1 MMVDTTKNLLALL
14 PVLPIEFWLV
24 LQLLLDLLLV
34 GLGLYF
40 IRSRHA
46 NFNHTP
52 SQQAAEHL
60 MGLLEPLLVEADKT
74 ARAFDAQLQE
84 KNRLIQQISE
94 RLDSRIISLNLLLN
108 RADACGCGTPAKTPH
123 VYDQQKE
130 IIALDHAG
138 MDAETISSRLS
149 LPRGEVDLVLDLHRK
164 LLKVRQDPPDGRS
177 PAPADSGKTRH
188 DDAHP
193 QPIP

>member
-1 MMVDTTKNLLALL
+1 MVDTMKNLL

-34 GLGLYF
+34 GLGFYF
-40 IRSRHA
+40 IRNRHA
-46 NFNHTP
+46 DHHSAP
-52 SQQAAEHL
+52 SQEAAERL

-74 ARAFDAQLQE
+74 ARAFDTQLQE
-84 KNRLIQQISE
+84 KNRLIQQIGE

-108 RADACGCGTPAKTPH
+108 RADACGRMGTTHTPH
-123 VYDQQKE
+123 VYDQQQE
-130 IIALDHAG
+130 IIALDRAG
-138 MDAETISSRLS
+138 VDADAISSRLS

-164 LLKVRQDPPDGRS
+164 LLRVQQTPPGGQATQS
-177 PAPADSGKTRH
+177 ADFREKRH

-193 QPIP
+193 QPLS

>member
-1 MMVDTTKNLLALL
+1 M
-14 PVLPIEFWLV
+14 PPIEFWLL

-34 GLGLYF
+34 GLGFYF

-46 NFNHTP
+46 NLRSTP

-108 RADACGCGTPAKTPH
+108 RADACGSGTPAKTPH

-130 IIALDHAG
+130 IITLDRAG
-138 MDAETISSRLS
+138 LDAETISSRLS
-149 LPRGEVDLVLDLHRK
+149 LPRGEVAVPRPSPE
-164 LLKVRQDPPDGRS
+164 VRL
-177 PAPADSGKTRH
+177 
-188 DDAHP
+188 
-193 QPIP
+193 

>member
-1 MMVDTTKNLLALL
+1 MMIVTAKSLLESL
-14 PVLPIEFWLV
+14 PVLPIGFWLV
-24 LQLLLDLLLV
+24 LQLLMDLLLV
-34 GLGLYF
+34 GLVLYYVR
-40 IRSRHA
+40 ILRSDPHGSLSKA
-46 NFNHTP
+46 
-52 SQQAAEHL
+52 AAERL

-108 RADACGCGTPAKTPH
+108 RADACGRMGTTHTPH
-123 VYDQQKE
+123 VYDQQQE
-130 IIALDHAG
+130 IIALDRAG
-138 MDAETISSRLS
+138 VDADAISSRLS

-164 LLKVRQDPPDGRS
+164 LLRVQQTPPGGQATPS
-177 PAPADSGKTRH
+177 ADFREKRH

-193 QPIP
+193 QPLS

>member
-1 MMVDTTKNLLALL
+1 MMVDTAKNLLAM
-14 PVLPIEFWLV
+14 PPIEFWLV

-34 GLGLYF
+34 GLGFYF

-46 NFNHTP
+46 NLRSTP

-108 RADACGCGTPAKTPH
+108 RADACGSGTPAKTPH

-130 IIALDHAG
+130 IITLDRAG
-138 MDAETISSRLS
+138 LDAETISSRLS
-149 LPRGEVDLVLDLHRK
+149 LPRGEVDLVLDLHHK
-164 LLKVRQDPPDGRS
+164 LLKVRQDPSDGRG
-177 PAPADSGKTRH
+177 PIPADFGKTRH
-188 DDAHP
+188 DASDP
-193 QPIP
+193 QPTP

>member
-1 MMVDTTKNLLALL
+1 MVETAKNSLAIL
-14 PVLPIEFWLV
+14 PLLPIEFWLV

-34 GLGLYF
+34 GLGLHF
-40 IRSRHA
+40 IRSRRDTL
-46 NFNHTP
+46 NSSP
-52 SQQAAEHL
+52 PKKAAERL

-84 KNRLIQQISE
+84 KNRLIQQINE

-108 RADACGCGTPAKTPH
+108 RADACGCGTSAKTPH
-123 VYDQQKE
+123 VYDQQEE
-130 IIALDHAG
+130 IIALDRAG

-149 LPRGEVDLVLDLHRK
+149 LPRGEVDLVLDLHHK
-164 LLKVRQDPPDGRS
+164 LLEVRQDPPDGRR
-177 PAPADSGKTRH
+177 PTPADSGETWL

-193 QPIP
+193 QPSA